1 MRRSKLAGGA
11 TLISLML
18 GGCGD
23 GAGSEA
29 DLTIYSGRNEELVGD
44 LIDRFERDSGLK
56 VDVRFGDSAE
66 LAATIAEEGDNSPA
80 DVFFSQDAGALGAV
94 EDTLAKMPQ
103 PVLDAVP
110 ERFRD
115 PEDRWAGVSGR
126 ARVIAYDTRK
136 FDDDE
141 VPDSVF
147 ELTDKRWEG
156 KVGLPPSNAS
166 FQAFVSAMR
175 LDVGD
180 ARTREW
186 LEAMKDNDPQI
197 YDNNIQTVEAIGRG
211 EIELGLV
218 NHYYLY
224 ELKREDPDLTA
235 ANHFPAPGD
244 PGSLINAAGVG
255 ILETT
260 DDEKSAQRFAR
271 FLVSPTAQSYFAER
285 TSEYPLVEGVGSR
298 GDIPPLDEV
307 VGPQV
312 ELGELGDKLRSTLEL
327 LNEVGF
333 TT

>member
-1 MRRSKLAGGA
+1 MRRSKLACGA
-11 TLISLML
+11 TLVSLML

-244 PGSLINAAGVG
+244 PGALINAAGVG